1 MNNELNRHK
10 KSDAIKWVIVFVLIA
25 ALTVCAGAALALA
38 VADRNKEN
46 EPQEE
51 TEVQKVYENDFTAE
65 CFGSPNVRLAAVS
78 SSTMSSDNSVS
89 KTLKATVYPTTA
101 SNKLVDWDIA
111 WSSHSKTEEV
121 TDYVTV
127 TPTYDGSTEA
137 TVTCHQ
143 AFGSDQIII
152 TVTTRQGGYTAT
164 CIVSFRGVAS
174 SMYLTSTLSPVSNEG
189 RGEYYDLPSKNS
201 VVFTAN
207 LSNVWDSVG
216 SYNLSAQIS
225 ATGSLY
231 FCDTFSGSYNSEYS
245 NVRQCDISEYIDD
258 LGITASV
265 SGNIITVKTNKA
277 LDDSFY
283 SREEAD
289 EFGAGNYYYDDLVW
303 YEDWYEDLGI
313 VCSEEYKNGGK
324 YNASHIDSCY
334 FTLKVTDSVSG
345 LSTSVKF
352 WISTGA
358 TSVELNE
365 NEISF

>member
-1 MNNELNRHK
+1 MTTVAKRVIIVTVAFVVMA
-10 KSDAIKWVIVFVLIA
+10 AIVLAMVA
-25 ALTVCAGAALALA
+25 ALVSCGTYG
-38 VADRNKEN
+38 NKMTGSGEFI
-46 EPQEE
+46 E
-51 TEVQKVYENDFTAE
+51 TEVQEVYENDFTAE
-65 CFGSPNVRLAAVS
+65 CFGSPNVRLAMTSA
-78 SSTMSSDNSVS
+78 STLASDNSVS

-143 AFGSDQIII
+143 AFGSDQITI

-201 VVFTAN
+201 VAFTAN
-207 LSNVWDSVG
+207 LSNIWDSVG
-216 SYNLSAQIS
+216 SYNLSAEIS

-231 FCDTFSGSYNSEYS
+231 FCDSFSGSYSSEYS
-245 NVRQCDISEYIDD
+245 NVRQNNISEYIDD

-283 SREEAD
+283 SLYEAD
-289 EFGAGNYYYDDLVW
+289 EFGAGDYYYDRLVW
-303 YEDWYEDLGI
+303 YEDWYDDFDFDYP
-313 VCSEEYKNGGK
+313 EEYKSGGK
-324 YNASHIDSCY
+324 YNVSHIDSCY

-352 WISTGA
+352 WISTGV
-358 TSVELNE
+358 TSVELDE
-365 NEISF
+365 NELAF